1 MTVRYFLNYLRPFHP
16 TWDLTFE
23 QYLLGQFDLPLD
35 RKIKHL
41 SRGMKMKLA
50 LASVLAYR
58 PALIVLDEPF
68 SGLDP
73 LIRDELSKAFSNQP
87 CSAPTLRL
95 CIAKKLRS
103 LATWIA
109 SEARLSLRCD
119 SPLMWAEMSSSVT

>member
-1 MTVRYFLNYLRPFHP
+1 MTVRYFLNYLRPFYP
-16 TWDLTFE
+16 TWDLAFE
-23 QYLLGQFDLPLD
+23 QHLLGQFDLPLD

-73 LIRDELSKAFSNQP
+73 LIKD
-87 CSAPTLRL
+87 PTSTILDRVNK
-95 CIAKKLRS
+95 IRS
-103 LATWIA
+103 
-109 SEARLSLRCD
+109 
-119 SPLMWAEMSSSVT
+119 